1 MKNMES
7 DIIIDAPAQKVWNI
21 LMDFESHPEWNP
33 FIRSISGEPKEGE
46 NITVRLK
53 PPDGKEMTFRP
64 VILKNER
71 EKEFRWKGKLFIK
84 GLFDGEH
91 YFKLEKID
99 NSTTKFIHGENFSGI
114 LVGLLSGALKNTLA
128 GFQDMNEALKARCEA
143 A

>member
-7 DIIIDAPAQKVWNI
+7 DIIIDAPAEKVWNI